1 MKAETH
7 PKYIE
12 SEIRCACGN
21 VIKTRSTKPVIL
33 VGICNVCHPFY
44 TGMQKFV
51 DTAGRV
57 DKFQQRMAKTQAAQ
71 AAHAAINYRG
81 MDLRPHIE
89 RFSKRYA
96 EIEAALSDPKVF
108 ENKQRAQDLAR
119 EYASL
124 KELIGHGKDYL
135 KTLAELD
142 ANRALLQSEPSGSD
156 LATMAQE
163 ELGQLEA
170 RAKRL
175 ALEVQRGVIP
185 PDPADSRNTIIEI
198 RAGAG
203 GSESALFAA
212 DLYRMFTRYA
222 ESRGWKVEALD
233 SSPSDLGGFKEVIF
247 SVTGTDVYKRLKYE
261 SGVHRVQRVPATE
274 AQGRIHTSTAT
285 VAVLPEAQ
293 EVDVDI
299 RPEDLEITVCRAS
312 GPGGQGV
319 NTTDSAVQIVHKPTG
334 VIVRCADQRSQQ
346 KNKARALTV
355 LRSRLLEARIAE
367 ENAKYAAQRK
377 AQVGT
382 GERNERIRTYNFPQN
397 RVTDHRI
404 ELTLYN
410 LPAVMDGD
418 IDCLI
423 DPLMSHDLEEKL
435 ASLNSN

>member
-1 MKAETH
+1 
-7 PKYIE
+7 
-12 SEIRCACGN
+12 
-21 VIKTRSTKPVIL
+21 
-33 VGICNVCHPFY
+33 
-44 TGMQKFV
+44 
-51 DTAGRV
+51 
-57 DKFQQRMAKTQAAQ
+57 
-71 AAHAAINYRG
+71 

-89 RFSKRYA
+89 RFSRRFA

-108 ENKQRAQDLAR
+108 ENKNKAQELSR
-119 EYASL
+119 EYAGL
-124 KELIGHGKDYL
+124 KELITYGQAYL
-135 KTLAELD
+135 KVLHDLGE
-142 ANRALLQSEPSGSD
+142 NRALLEAEANDSD
-156 LATMAQE
+156 LAAMARE
-163 ELGQLEA
+163 ELTRLESEE
-170 RAKRL
+170 KRL
-175 ALEVQRGVIP
+175 ALEVQRGILP

-212 DLYRMFTRYA
+212 DLYRMYTRYA
-222 ESRGWKVEALD
+222 ESRGWKIETMD

-293 EVDVDI
+293 EVDVEI

-334 VIVRCADQRSQQ
+334 LIVRCADQRSQQ

-355 LRSRLLEARIAE
+355 LRSRLLEARVAE

-410 LPAVMDGD
+410 LPTFMDGQLD
-418 IDCLI
+418 SMLE
-423 DPLMSHDLEEKL
+423 PLMTQDLEQKL
-435 ASLNSN
+435 ASLKLN